1 MLRLNFLPMAATTR
15 RSFLAGSAAFAV
27 APALATA
34 AVQPD
39 FDVVIVG
46 AGAAGIAA
54 ARRVSAAG
62 CKYVVLEASDRWGGR
77 CFTDVR
83 TFRIPYERGAR
94 YIYTPDDNP
103 VAKLGRKAGLDFYP
117 APLGPRLRIG
127 RRKAREGEMEDF
139 IANLLRCN
147 RGISDAAR
155 GKADVS
161 CAQALP
167 KDLGDW
173 RATIEFVLG
182 HSACGKALSD
192 ISASDFARSVGRD
205 VAAFC
210 RQGLSTL
217 LGKLALGSPIRFYSP
232 VTRIGWG
239 GRLVEAETGGTVLT
253 ARTAIV
259 TASTGVLSSGK
270 IKFQPALPPRH
281 HEAIG
286 KLGLGSYE
294 HVAIEFAGNPLG
306 LQSDD
311 VVFEKAADF
320 AHGGADCECLGLVTL
335 CGGRRWQV
343 GGPTQSGRRST
354 DDELRYRLAHGPVRH
369 RSEAGGRAHAR
380 HALDK
385 GALGSRGVI
394 SGVSGR
400 PMGPRGPLGAIG
412 RVPLVRGRGRARYA
426 MGHRRGCVGGWRTCR
441 RRCDQ
446 APRQT
451 WFIWS
456 VIWTRHIIER
466 CNSRHVLCAASPQVR
481 RWPRSEH

>member
-311 VVFEKAADF
+311 VVFEKAANSRTAALIANVSGSSLCVVDVAGKLAAQLSQDGEAPMTNF
-320 AHGGADCECLGLVTL
+320 AIDWLTGLFGTDLKRAVERTHATHWTKEPWVLGGSSVASPGGQWARAALSEPLGECLWFAGEAVHDTLWGTVGGAWEAGERAADAAIK
-335 CGGRRWQV
+335 
-343 GGPTQSGRRST
+343 
-354 DDELRYRLAHGPVRH
+354 RLAKPG
-369 RSEAGGRAHAR
+369 SYGR
-380 HALDK
+380 
-385 GALGSRGVI
+385 
-394 SGVSGR
+394 
-400 PMGPRGPLGAIG
+400 
-412 RVPLVRGRGRARYA
+412 
-426 MGHRRGCVGGWRTCR
+426 
-441 RRCDQ
+441 
-446 APRQT
+446 
-451 WFIWS
+451 
-456 VIWTRHIIER
+456 
-466 CNSRHVLCAASPQVR
+466 
-481 RWPRSEH
+481 